1 MRYKPLKLKS
11 KYIISKSNY
20 PNDDGTHVVFYE
32 SETLNGVG
40 YKRVFKGSYKE
51 CQNFKKEREN
61 VLKSEKPSFKLFR
74 RTRNNK

>member
-1 MRYKPLKLKS
+1 MKYRPLKLKS
-11 KYIISKSNY
+11 RYVVQPSRY
-20 PNDDGTHVVFYE
+20 PNDDGTHIVLYE

-61 VLKSEKPSFKLFR
+61 VLKSERTGFKLFR